1 MEISPNTRTRYDNIH
16 ASILP
21 AFLDASCA
29 TSNGPDLKKNPC
41 TAIYELIK
49 CYLLTKDNSKILG

>member
-1 MEISPNTRTRYDNIH
+1 MEISPNTKTRYDNIH

-29 TSNGPDLKKNPC
+29 TSNGPDLKKTPYS
-41 TAIYELIK
+41 AIYELIK